1 MDVDK
6 EFHYD
11 QHYKTHEAPKR
22 VRYWLAAANSP
33 QSIEVKLSSE
43 HTNFKWLMLE
53 KALELVGYEEMK
65 EMLKAAD
72 KYLSNKE

>member
-1 MDVDK
+1 
-6 EFHYD
+6 
-11 QHYKTHEAPKR
+11 
-22 VRYWLAAANSP
+22 
-33 QSIEVKLSSE
+33 
-43 HTNFKWLMLE
+43 MLE